1 MLITIEPRFGGMTV
15 REFVLS
21 ELGLSRGLLTRLKSL
36 EKGILLNGERV
47 TVRAVLHEGD
57 TLLLETEDFDTDVNE
72 RIEPVDIPIEIL
84 YEDDDL
90 VAVNKGASMPTHPSH
105 NHHNDTLANAL
116 AWRYKQMGI
125 PFVFRAVNRLDA
137 DTSGIVLVARNRM
150 AAFKM
155 SNELSS
161 GNISKR
167 YIAVLDGVLERR
179 EGSITAPIRRKSDS
193 IILRECCREGE
204 GDYARTDYTLLCEN
218 GIFSAVEAR
227 PITGRTHQ
235 IRVHFA
241 HIGLPL
247 VGDYLY
253 GKEGQ
258 CGMKRHALHAYKLSF
273 NRPSDGKR
281 IELTADMPE
290 DIKTLYSE
298 ING

>member
-1 MLITIEPRFGGMTV
+1 LNFHRRQHIFFGRCV
-15 REFVLS
+15 V
-21 ELGLSRGLLTRLKSL
+21 
-36 EKGILLNGERV
+36 
-47 TVRAVLHEGD
+47 
-57 TLLLETEDFDTDVNE
+57 FDTDVNE
-72 RIEPVDIPIEIL
+72 HIEPVDIPIEIL
-84 YEDDDL
+84 YEDDEV
-90 VAVNKGASMPTHPSH
+90 VAVNKGAAMPTHPSH

-167 YIAVLDGVLERR
+167 YIAVLDGVLEHR

-218 GIFSAVEAR
+218 GTFCAVEAR

>member
-84 YEDDDL
+84 YEDDEV
-90 VAVNKGASMPTHPSH
+90 VAVNKGAAMPTHPSH

-167 YIAVLDGVLERR
+167 YIAVLDGVLEHR

-218 GIFSAVEAR
+218 GTFCAVEAR

>member
-84 YEDDDL
+84 YEDDEV
-90 VAVNKGASMPTHPSH
+90 VAVNKGAAMPTHPSH

>member
-72 RIEPVDIPIEIL
+72 HIEPVDIPIEIL
-84 YEDDDL
+84 YEDDDV
-90 VAVNKGASMPTHPSH
+90 VAVNKGAAMPTHPSH

-218 GIFSAVEAR
+218 GTFSAVEAR

>member
-36 EKGILLNGERV
+36 ERGILLNGERV

-57 TLLLETEDFDTDVNE
+57 TLLLETEDFDTDVNK

-84 YEDDDL
+84 YEDDEV
-90 VAVNKGASMPTHPSH
+90 VAVNKGAAMPTHPSH

-167 YIAVLDGVLERR
+167 YIAVLDGVLEHR

-218 GIFSAVEAR
+218 GTFSAVEAR

-273 NRPSDGKR
+273 NRLSDGKR

>member
-1 MLITIEPRFGGMTV
+1 MIITIEPRFGGMTV

-72 RIEPVDIPIEIL
+72 HIEPVDIPIEIL
-84 YEDDDL
+84 YEDDEV
-90 VAVNKGASMPTHPSH
+90 VAVNKGAAMPTHPSH

-167 YIAVLDGVLERR
+167 YIAVLDGVLESR

-218 GIFSAVEAR
+218 GTFCAVEAR

>member
-36 EKGILLNGERV
+36 EKGILLNGTRV
-47 TVRAVLHEGD
+47 TVRAILHEGD
-57 TLLLETEDFDTDVNE
+57 TLLLETEDFDSDVNE
-72 RIEPVDIPIEIL
+72 QIEAVDIPIEVI

-105 NHHNDTLANAL
+105 NHHTDTLANAL

-137 DTSGIVLVARNRM
+137 DTSGIVLVARNRA

-155 SNELSS
+155 SKELSQ
-161 GNISKR
+161 GNIDKR
-167 YIAVLDGVLERR
+167 YIALLQGVPECR
-179 EGSITAPIRRKSDS
+179 EGSITAPIRRKCDS
-193 IILRECCREGE
+193 IILRECCEEGE
-204 GDYARTDYTLLCEN
+204 GDSARTDYTLLCDN
-218 GIFSAVEAR
+218 GTVSAVEAR

-241 HIGLPL
+241 HIGHPL

-253 GKEGQ
+253 GNEGLY
-258 CGMKRHALHAYKLSF
+258 GMKRHALHAYKLSF
-273 NRPSDGKR
+273 NRPSDGRR
-281 IELTADMPE
+281 IDLSANMPE
-290 DIKTLYSE
+290 DIQTLFNS
-298 ING
+298 IKK

>member
-47 TVRAVLHEGD
+47 TVRALLHEGD
-57 TLLLETEDFDTDVNE
+57 TLLLETDDFDTDVNE
-72 RIEPVDIPIEIL
+72 HIEPVDIPIEIL

-90 VAVNKGASMPTHPSH
+90 VAVNKGAAMPTHPSH
-105 NHHNDTLANAL
+105 NHHADTLANAL

-125 PFVFRAVNRLDA
+125 PFIFRAVNRLDA
-137 DTSGIVLVARNRM
+137 DTSGIVLVARNRI

-155 SNELSS
+155 SRELSM
-161 GNISKR
+161 GNVDKR
-167 YIAVLDGVLERR
+167 YIALLDGVPERR
-179 EGSITAPIRRKSDS
+179 EGSIIAPIRRKAES
-193 IILRECCREGE
+193 IILRECSDDGQ
-204 GDYARTDYTLLCEN
+204 GDYARTDYTLLCANET
-218 GIFSAVEAR
+218 FSAVEAR

-241 HIGLPL
+241 HIGMPL
-247 VGDYLY
+247 IGDYLY

-258 CGMKRHALHAYKLSF
+258 CNMKRHALHAYKLSF

-281 IELTADMPE
+281 VELTADMPE